1 MNHLIFALTAP
12 ECGKTFARINNAHA
26 NFEAWAAELRDK
38 KIDVQHEVAVFK
50 RLQKTE
56 RLLARYE
63 SIQAETDGAV
73 EIGSDLFMQIRCE
86 RIYFRVLMLNL
97 MNQEDAW
104 QAAEDAKQAAKAA
117 KKDAV

>member
-1 MNHLIFALTAP
+1 MNHLVFALTAP
-12 ECGKTFARINNAHA
+12 EYGKTFARINNALT

-38 KIDVQHEVAVFK
+38 KIDVQHETAVFEN
-50 RLQKTE
+50 LQKTE

-73 EIGSDLFMQIRCE
+73 AVGSDIYAQIRCE
-86 RIYFRVLMLNL
+86 RIYFRVLILNL

-104 QAAEDAKQAAKAA
+104 QATQDAKAA
-117 KKDAV
+117 KKVSA